1 MKLTYYNETPSN
13 FGDELNAWMWPQLLP
28 DGFLDGDPSDIFLG
42 IGSIL
47 WNDFPATSI
56 KHVMGS
62 GYGSYTAAPDVSG
75 RDWNVVWLR
84 GPVTA
89 KMVNADPSLAITD
102 SAVLIRETRLPDP
115 QPNIDIAFMPHFQS
129 IGRGKWEAVCA
140 AAGITF
146 LDPREDPVSLIA
158 KIRGANLV
166 ITEAM
171 HGAIVSDALRTP
183 WIGIQPFSARH
194 RPKWKDWAQS
204 LDVDLRWAEVAP
216 SSLCEAYTRYIGR
229 EGTGMRTKLA
239 FDGWHARPINSAM
252 VHLAARQL
260 QDLADGFEPQ
270 LSADAQIKT
279 ATSRCMEALHGFTE
293 RRSAA
298 A

>member
-13 FGDELNAWMWPQLLP
+13 FGDELNTWMWPQLLP
-28 DGFLDGDPSDIFLG
+28 KGFLDADPNEIFLG

-47 WNDFPATSI
+47 WDDLPKSTL

-62 GYGSYTAAPDVSG
+62 GYGSYTNPPDVSG
-75 RDWNVVWLR
+75 PDWNVVWLR

-89 KMVNADPSLAITD
+89 KMVNADPNLAITD
-102 SAVLIRETRLPDP
+102 SAVLVRETQLPDP
-115 QPNIDIAFMPHFQS
+115 VSNIDIAFMPHFQS
-129 IGRGKWEAVCA
+129 VGRGKWDQVCA

-146 LDPREDPVSLIA
+146 LDPREDPVTLMA

-183 WIGIQPFSARH
+183 WIGVKPFSARH

-204 LDVDLRWAEVAP
+204 LDIDLRWADVSP

-239 FDGWHARPINSAM
+239 FDGWHARPINTGM
-252 VHLAARQL
+252 IHMAARQL
-260 QDLADGFEPQ
+260 QVLADNFEPQ
-270 LSADAQIKT
+270 LSGDAQIET
-279 ATSRCMEALHGFTE
+279 ATGRCMEALYEFTT
-293 RRSAA
+293 RRLVAA
-298 A
+298 